1 MNSLYNFKSNFK
13 IKSENIKSRGLNE
26 KDQIYIFHNLHY
38 SQQTKPTLNATTPLC
53 RMTSTHTVQP
63 LHEDLGTTL

>member
-26 KDQIYIFHNLHY
+26 RKRSNIHILQSALFLANKLNL
-38 SQQTKPTLNATTPLC
+38 P
-53 RMTSTHTVQP
+53 
-63 LHEDLGTTL
+63 